1 MNRSINKLDVATVNY
16 IVGQYFMEHLP
27 EAVTNA
33 NKFKMTVSR
42 YKNKDVRV
50 IIHSDEITEAIL
62 FVADVEVAAAKHN

>member
-1 MNRSINKLDVATVNY
+1 MNRSINKLDVPTINY

-33 NKFKMTVSR
+33 KKFKMSVSR
-42 YKNKDVRV
+42 YKNKDIRL

-62 FVADVEVAAAKHN
+62 FVADVEVAAAKHK

>member
-27 EAVTNA
+27 EEVINA
-33 NKFKMTVSR
+33 KKFKMTVSR

-50 IIHSDEITEAIL
+50 IIRTDEIAETIL
-62 FVADVEVAAAKHN
+62 FVADVEVAAAKHK

>member
-27 EAVTNA
+27 EKVINA
-33 NKFKMTVSR
+33 KKFKMTVSR

-50 IIHSDEITEAIL
+50 IIHSDEIVEAIL
-62 FVADVEVAAAKHN
+62 FVSDVEAAAAKHK

>member
-1 MNRSINKLDVATVNY
+1 MNRSINKLDVPTVNY

-27 EAVTNA
+27 EEVINA
-33 NKFKMTVSR
+33 KKFKMTVSR

-50 IIHSDEITEAIL
+50 IIHTDEIAEAIL